1 MLNNQKYNEII
12 KNNMDV
18 NIPYSY
24 LDNHKDRF
32 IYINNYINRLYENNR
47 TNVRILDYGS
57 HTGIMGVLLSNL
69 GFNVEC
75 CDLKEVIDKYEV
87 NYSSNEIQHEFIRG
101 DESLPYEDEY
111 FDLVIFTEILEH
123 LHESPIEKLNDIKRI
138 IKPNGYLLLTTPNVM
153 NLENKVKFF
162 FNINIYQDI
171 YRYCYN
177 PRYSLHYRE
186 YTKKDLTKLLKEFL
200 KFDKLKFQYFNY
212 AGGRNFV
219 SKMIQKVSFIISTL
233 IPSLRYCILVLAKK

>member
-1 MLNNQKYNEII
+1 MLNKKIYNEII
-12 KNNMDV
+12 KDNMNV

-24 LDNHKDRF
+24 LDQHKERF
-32 IYINNYINRLYENNR
+32 IYINNYIHKLYEKDQAG
-47 TNVRILDYGS
+47 VRILDYGS
-57 HTGIMGVLLSNL
+57 HTGIMGVLLSNV

-75 CDLKEVIDKYEV
+75 CDLREVIDKYEV
-87 NYSSNEIQHEFIRG
+87 NYSSNEIQHKYIRG
-101 DESLPYEDEY
+101 DESLPYEDDY

-123 LHESPIEKLNDIKRI
+123 LHESPIEKLTDIKRI

-186 YTKKDLTKLLKEFL
+186 YTKKDLKKLLKEFL
-200 KFDKLKFQYFNY
+200 KFDKLRFKYFNY

-219 SKMIQKVSFIISTL
+219 SKMIQKASFFITTL
-233 IPSLRYCILVLAKK
+233 IPPLRYCILVLAKK